1 MKRNS
6 FIILLIASVLLL
18 ASCTPSETVEPEVM
32 QTEIPEQET
41 VEVPTQEP
49 THEPEITNSPI
60 QEEVVNGVL
69 ENPVELF
76 HEGVEQMVENM
87 GGQFGFVD
95 VKEPGDGYFQFAS
108 GAEGAY
114 MPLNTRFKDF
124 GGDGRRQ
131 QAFWMRF
138 MLDPV
143 GNLSFTFMG
152 MGEVVIS
159 FEEDGVYC
167 IYVQEVTKEKISDFQ
182 FEPDKWYNIL
192 FATDNDMI
200 LRVVV
205 WEDGSSENQASYER
219 DLFIGMDDL
228 YESNWE
234 VTIGFDSNTTLKV
247 TDYSVY
253 SFDSL
258 IQNPSG
264 N

>member
-6 FIILLIASVLLL
+6 FITFLIAFVVLL
-18 ASCTPSETVEPEVM
+18 ASCTPTETVEPAVM
-32 QTEIPEQET
+32 PTEIPEQET

-49 THEPEITNSPI
+49 TDEPEAASSPI
-60 QEEVVNGVL
+60 PEEIAEVL

-76 HEGVEQMVENM
+76 HEGVEQMTENM
-87 GGQFGFVD
+87 GGQFGFID

-159 FEEDGVYC
+159 FEGDGVYC

-192 FATDNDMI
+192 FATDNDMK
-200 LRVVV
+200 LQVVV
-205 WEDGSSENQASYER
+205 WEDGNYENQASYER

-234 VTIGFDSNTTLKV
+234 VTVGFDSNTTLKV

-253 SFDSL
+253 SFDNL
-258 IQNPSG
+258 IQNSG
-264 N
+264 GN